1 MNDRA
6 IQRGTPGGG
15 EEACEGTQ
23 YMWVLK
29 WNLTGNMVTSSC
41 NEVIKKINRLNQE
54 YQDKQPVIIEIES
67 LSKKSLTIG
76 VGTKEGLSC
85 LIYFPSPDGLG
96 SMHPVPHN
104 SQYHDCDKSII
115 FWLNSYDSEYEMKD
129 LITYEEAV
137 KEVIYFLQN
146 DDVSANLSWE
156 PD

>member
-1 MNDRA
+1 M
-6 IQRGTPGGG
+6 ICT
-15 EEACEGTQ
+15 
-23 YMWVLK
+23 
-29 WNLTGNMVTSSC
+29 
-41 NEVIKKINRLNQE
+41 NRLPHKNPFCKNGALL
-54 YQDKQPVIIEIES
+54 YI
-67 LSKKSLTIG
+67 
-76 VGTKEGLSC
+76 SC

-137 KEVIYFLQN
+137 NEVIYFLQN